1 MAQAVEIE
9 RFKSIAPPRASSLER
24 RQNAA
29 ARMGC
34 KSARLEPSLTSAG
47 YLYILERLPDV
58 TGDARLR
65 LGLDCKS
72 AAIAAR
78 IASGKP
84 IGIGAWRPLRSNS
97 H

>member
-1 MAQAVEIE
+1 
-9 RFKSIAPPRASSLER
+9 
-24 RQNAA
+24 
-29 ARMGC
+29 
-34 KSARLEPSLTSAG
+34 
-47 YLYILERLPDV
+47 LYILERLPDV